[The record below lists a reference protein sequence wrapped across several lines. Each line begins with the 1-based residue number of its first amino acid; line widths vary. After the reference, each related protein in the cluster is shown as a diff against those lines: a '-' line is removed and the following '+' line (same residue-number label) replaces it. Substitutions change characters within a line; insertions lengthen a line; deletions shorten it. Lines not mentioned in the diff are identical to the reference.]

1 MACRACPPGPDRAHF
16 VGPAGIAHGL
26 ARLTARAEPRTLA
39 RGERS
44 ASLVLLKT
52 TRANSFITPQVES
65 MNSTPANP
73 LPETWT
79 QDPLLA
85 AMAKAEPVCW
95 TNPLLR
101 GVEEALSGN
110 PFTRRDV
117 DEARHRLERFAP
129 VLARTF
135 PETAEAG
142 GIVES
147 PLTAISAMRDRLC
160 ELWGLPMPGRLLLK
174 LDSHLPAAGSIKARG
189 GFYEVLALAER
200 LGLDRGLVRP
210 GGDLAPLAG
219 PAAGKV
225 FGEYSLAVGSTGNLG
240 LSVGLMGRAL
250 GFCVTVHMSA
260 DARRWK
266 KDLLRAHGARVVE
279 YAADYAR
286 AVASGR
292 AEAAADP
299 RCHFVDDENSRELFL
314 GYATAGA
321 RLKAQLDAMGVVVD
335 RDNPLAVYLP
345 CGVGGGPGGV
355 CFGLKL
361 AFGEAVFCY
370 FAEPVQ
376 APAVILGLA
385 TGLDDA
391 ASAADLGLGGQT
403 AADGLAVG
411 RPSGLACRAVRRLV
425 DGAYTVPDDDLF
437 ALLHLL
443 AETEGIRLE
452 PSALAGFNGVRR
464 VLEGRFGRPFAPET
478 TTHVVWATGGS
489 MVPPEEW
496 KTYDA
501 RGAEL
506 VRR

>member
-1 MACRACPPGPDRAHF
+1 
-16 VGPAGIAHGL
+16 
-26 ARLTARAEPRTLA
+26 
-39 RGERS
+39 
-44 ASLVLLKT
+44 
-52 TRANSFITPQVES
+52 

-73 LPETWT
+73 LPATWT

-85 AMAKAEPVCW
+85 AMASAKPVCW
-95 TNPLLR
+95 TNPLR
-101 GVEEALSGN
+101 SGVKEALADN
-110 PFTRRDV
+110 PFTRHDV
-117 DEARHRLERFAP
+117 DEAGYRLERFAP
-129 VLARTF
+129 VLARVF
-135 PETAEAG
+135 PETAGAG

-147 PLTAISAMRDRLC
+147 PLTAISAMRERLS
-160 ELWGLPMPGRLLLK
+160 ELWDLPVPGRLLLK

-200 LGLDRGLVRP
+200 LALERGLVRP
-210 GGDLAPLAG
+210 GGDLASLAE
-219 PAAGKV
+219 PTAEKV
-225 FGEYSLAVGSTGNLG
+225 FGEHSLAVGSTGNLG

-250 GFCVTVHMSA
+250 GFGVTVHMSA
-260 DARRWK
+260 DARQWK
-266 KDLLRAHGARVVE
+266 KDLLRAHGAHVVE

-286 AVASGR
+286 AVAAGR

-321 RLKAQLDAMGVVVD
+321 RLKTQLDAMGVVVD

-370 FAEPVQ
+370 FAEPVL

-391 ASAADLGLGGQT
+391 VSAADLGLSGQT

-411 RPSGLACRAVRRLV
+411 RPSGLACRAVRQLV

-437 ALLHLL
+437 GLLHLL

-452 PSALAGFNGVRR
+452 PSALAGFPGVRL
-464 VLEGRFGRPFAPET
+464 VLERALGQHPAPER

-489 MVPPEEW
+489 LVPPEEW
-496 KTYDA
+496 ETYDA
-501 RGAEL
+501 RGAGL